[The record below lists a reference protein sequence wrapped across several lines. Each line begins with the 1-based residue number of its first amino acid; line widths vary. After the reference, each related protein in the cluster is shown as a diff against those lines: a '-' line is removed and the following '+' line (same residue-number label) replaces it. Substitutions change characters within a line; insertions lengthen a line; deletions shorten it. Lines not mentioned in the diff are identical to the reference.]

1 MGGSI
6 CRLSVKISLLCR
18 LSVKKFRPLSAV
30 GKSQLIFW
38 SLVGNFFLVL
48 SVVSNIFSP
57 FVASRLTP
65 FTPSYEFD

>member
-1 MGGSI
+1 MGGST

-18 LSVKKFRPLSAV
+18 LSVKILI
-30 GKSQLIFW
+30 LIFL

-48 SVVSNIFSP
+48 SVVSNIFSL

-65 FTPSYEFD
+65 FTPSIKSIMKTTFC